1 MKKNLHHS
9 LLLIAVCV
17 FTNTSSLFAQVTL
30 PNDSFEQWDSSGNP
44 PPFDW
49 HQPSDWS
56 STNPVTEF
64 ISAGITKST
73 DAHSGNFAAQIK
85 TLNIF
90 GTYRA
95 GGLVCG
101 HAKNVTS
108 PDYTILPVTGGQP
121 VSNKPVKVR
130 GWYKFS
136 TTTSSD
142 SACVI
147 VINKKW
153 NTGSSDYD
161 TIGLSRTYLPPAST
175 YTLFEAWITDW
186 DNFNSP
192 DSVAV
197 AFFSSNPD
205 TASAGGILLVDD
217 VELDFTTS
225 ISENEISMNEFQL
238 YPNPASDELNI
249 FFNKNSFFT
258 SLNIYSS
265 IGKIISSEKISGD
278 SNFTIDVHSLPAGL
292 YLIEMK
298 NDTGLSVQ
306 KKFLKVD

>member
-1 MKKNLHHS
+1 MKKILQHS
-9 LLLIAVCV
+9 LILVVVGVL
-17 FTNTSSLFAQVTL
+17 TNNTLLFAQVTL
-30 PNDSFEQWDSSGNP
+30 PNDSFEQWDSSGQP
-44 PPFDW
+44 SPFNW

-73 DAHSGNFAAQIK
+73 DAHSGNFAAQIR

-90 GTYRA
+90 GTEHA

-101 HAKNVTS
+101 HAKTEIPS
-108 PDYTILPVTGGQP
+108 YSILPITGGEP
-121 VSNKPVKVR
+121 VSNKPLKVR

-136 TTTSSD
+136 SPTAGD

-153 NTGSSDYD
+153 NTANSWYD
-161 TIGLSRTYLPPAST
+161 TIGLSRTNLPTAST

-186 DNFNSP
+186 DNLNSP
-192 DSVAV
+192 DSVVV

-205 TASAGGILLVDD
+205 TASSSGILLVDD

-225 ISENEISMNEFQL
+225 ISEISENEFQL

-249 FFNKNSFFT
+249 SFNKNSSFT

-265 IGKIISSEKISGD
+265 IGKIISAEKISGETD
-278 SNFTIDVHSLPAGL
+278 FTIDVHSLFSGL
-292 YLIEMK
+292 YLLELK
-298 NDTGLSVQ
+298 NENGFSLQ